1 MYRIRRRREKLT
13 GSKGQT
19 MTEYAL
25 ILGGIALIAL
35 AGFDNTGAGILNGA
49 LSTVTALISG
59 SSDTSTTTSG
69 GGGGSN
75 GSGGGYQDHFSD
87 DY

>member
-1 MYRIRRRREKLT
+1 MYKIRRRREKLT

-25 ILGGIALIAL
+25 ILGGIALVAL
-35 AGFDNTGAGILNGA
+35 AGFDNTGAGILTGA
-49 LSTVTALISG
+49 LNTVTTLISG
-59 SSDTSTTTSG
+59 ASDTSTTSG
-69 GGGGSN
+69 GGGSSSGT
-75 GSGGGYQDHFSD
+75 GSGRQDNFSD

>member
-1 MYRIRRRREKLT
+1 MYKIRRRHEKLT
-13 GSKGQT
+13 GSRGQT

-25 ILGGIALIAL
+25 ILAGIALVAL
-35 AGFDNTGAGILNGA
+35 AGFDNTGSSILTGA
-49 LSTVTALISG
+49 LNTVTTLISG
-59 SSDTSTTTSG
+59 ASDTTTTSSG

-75 GSGGGYQDHFSD
+75 DSGGGHQDNFSD